1 MTKDPPTSAILV
13 RTKYCRLIAVLGNF
27 LYNGM
32 KNGGNSVREHGG
44 KAALKTHLCGLKIKT
59 PPTFT
64 TSIVVNP
71 LPEISLRRPGFNR
84 VRDEDRFWLK
94 NPYDARII
102 DYIFNVEDAPS
113 EDHVLLSP
121 DSDQA
126 ESSSD
131 EENKSNIDDEE
142 DERSEGESDNGNSS
156 HSTTPKFSARPVV
169 FGRTFAVNQKTV
181 KLTEVQIVFICQG
194 CRTRLATLGD
204 CHATGPF
211 TDDDWHSEDVVWY
224 PARFRKHHP
233 HARDPKNE
241 FEFVYLD
248 CVNWTPDNY
257 TLFRPS
263 RHCKH
268 DRTSCEAILNSEP
281 KFFTELAMPGGGD
294 KDRIRAWAPH
304 WWRKTRKF
312 SALLK

>member
-44 KAALKTHLCGLKIKT
+44 KAALKTHLCGVKIKT

-131 EENKSNIDDEE
+131 EENKSNIGDEE
-142 DERSEGESDNGNSS
+142 DERSEGESENGNSS
-156 HSTTPKFSARPVV
+156 HSTTPCPVNCH
-169 FGRTFAVNQKTV
+169 GCGLISDGDDDLQ
-181 KLTEVQIVFICQG
+181 EVQCSTGGFWSHFRCQPE
-194 CRTRLATLGD
+194 D
-204 CHATGPF
+204 CQV
-211 TDDDWHSEDVVWY
+211 D
-224 PARFRKHHP
+224 
-233 HARDPKNE
+233 
-241 FEFVYLD
+241 
-248 CVNWTPDNY
+248 
-257 TLFRPS
+257 
-263 RHCKH
+263 
-268 DRTSCEAILNSEP
+268 
-281 KFFTELAMPGGGD
+281 
-294 KDRIRAWAPH
+294 
-304 WWRKTRKF
+304 
-312 SALLK
+312 